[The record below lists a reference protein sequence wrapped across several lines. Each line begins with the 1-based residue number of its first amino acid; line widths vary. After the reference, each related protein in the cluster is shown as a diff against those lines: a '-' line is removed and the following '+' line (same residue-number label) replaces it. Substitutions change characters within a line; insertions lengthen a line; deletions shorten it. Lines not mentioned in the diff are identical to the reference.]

1 MFYGRLLDKN
11 THRGETLTDFPYPV
25 ILLQSRESGSD
36 RFIERLGADLYRVL
50 NVSKILNRNC
60 ASSQSHT

>member
-1 MFYGRLLDKN
+1 MLHRWLLDEN
-11 THRGETLTDFPYPV
+11 GYRCEPLSDLPYPV
-25 ILLQSRESGSD
+25 VLLQGGESGSD
-36 RFIERLGADLYRVL
+36 RFIESLRGNLYGVL

>member
-1 MFYGRLLDKN
+1 VLYRWLLDKN
-11 THRGETLTDFPYPV
+11 GHCREALTDLSDPV
-25 ILLQSRESGSD
+25 VLLQDGESHSD
-36 RFIERLGADLYRVL
+36 RFVESLRGDLYGVL